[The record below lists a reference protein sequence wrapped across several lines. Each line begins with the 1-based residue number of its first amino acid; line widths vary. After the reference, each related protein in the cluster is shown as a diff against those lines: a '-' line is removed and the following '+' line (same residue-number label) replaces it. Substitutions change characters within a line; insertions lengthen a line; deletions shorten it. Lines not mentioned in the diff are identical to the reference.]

1 MMDCK
6 EVQKNIT
13 AFLDDELDGR
23 SSESFLGHIKECPE
37 CREELSKQYLVREG
51 TARLEEGGSFDL
63 NKDLEDLITSSS
75 QKIQNRR
82 IAAFCIYSLEFIA
95 IIAVIF
101 ILVLVFYSK

>member
-1 MMDCK
+1 M
-6 EVQKNIT
+6 
-13 AFLDDELDGR
+13 
-23 SSESFLGHIKECPE
+23 
-37 CREELSKQYLVREG
+37 
-51 TARLEEGGSFDL
+51 EEGGSFDL

>member
-37 CREELSKQYLVREG
+37 CREELSIQYLVREG

-82 IAAFCIYSLEFIA
+82 IAAFCILEFIA